1 MLQTSLLTVYL
12 RFNPI
17 NLEIST
23 ASTAAA
29 TSDGRSQTD
38 FSLSRA
44 IRLFTDGRQS
54 TAVQENLVIVLL
66 ETLPEVVGQIVL
78 DVVSEL
84 LSEVSVESEDL
95 EQVRDLDALEEAV
108 GEGLHV
114 GAALD
119 DGGGAGGD
127 GNITA
132 NQVTFTQQR
141 HHHPVLDDLHGA
153 AGEIEDVL
161 DDITAVN

>member
-1 MLQTSLLTVYL
+1 MK
-12 RFNPI
+12 
-17 NLEIST
+17 
-23 ASTAAA
+23 
-29 TSDGRSQTD
+29 
-38 FSLSRA
+38 
-44 IRLFTDGRQS
+44 
-54 TAVQENLVIVLL
+54 ENLVIVLL
-66 ETLPEVVGQIVL
+66 EALPEVVGEIVL
-78 DVVSEL
+78 DVVSKL
-84 LSEVSVESEDL
+84 VPEVSVEPEDL
-95 EQVRDLDALEEAV
+95 QQVRDLDALEEAV

-132 NQVTFTQQR
+132 NQVTFTQQS

-161 DDITAVN
+161 DDVTAVNQELVRGAE

>member
-1 MLQTSLLTVYL
+1 MYKLYL

-17 NLEIST
+17 NLEISIARVAAT
-23 ASTAAA
+23 ASY
-29 TSDGRSQTD
+29 GRSHTD
-38 FSLSRA
+38 FSLSGPV
-44 IRLFTDGRQS
+44 RLFTDGRQP
-54 TAVQENLVIVLL
+54 TAVQEHLVIVLL
-66 ETLPEVVGQIVL
+66 EPLPEVVGQIVL
-78 DVVSEL
+78 DVVSKL

-132 NQVTFTQQR
+132 NQVTFPEQS